1 MFVLL
6 AHGSSDARHAA
17 EARAL
22 AKNVSEKL
30 GCEVGCSFLS
40 DDTLPKGAR
49 VLPLFLG
56 HGRHLGEDVP
66 ALIER
71 SGAKRL
77 PALADHA
84 DAIAGL
90 AYDRVTQDTRRVNAL
105 FGLYRFAG
113 FEALYAALHAQNRRC
128 TRVAHGALHAE
139 PTVASVIRLWREDG
153 VTPIRLQ
160 PMLLFS
166 GHSYDEMADQAKGGD
181 VEILPPLARDPGM
194 VSMLADLL
202 MGSA

>member
-17 EARAL
+17 EARRL
-22 AKNVSEKL
+22 AQSVSETL
-30 GCEVGCSFLS
+30 GDEVGCAFLS
-40 DDTLPKGAR
+40 DDTLPRGAR

-56 HGRHLGEDVP
+56 HGRHLGRDVP

-71 SGAKRL
+71 SEAEQL

-84 DAIAGL
+84 DAVAEL
-90 AYDRVTQDTRRVNAL
+90 AYDRVTHDTRRINTL
-105 FGLYRFAG
+105 FGLYRFSG
-113 FEALYAALHAQNRRC
+113 FEALYAALHAENRRC

-139 PTVASVIRLWREDG
+139 PSVASVVNLWREDG
-153 VTPIRLQ
+153 VSPIRLQ

-166 GHSYDEMADQAKGGD
+166 GHSYDEMSDQAAGED
-181 VEILPPLARDPGM
+181 VEILPPLACGTG
-194 VSMLADLL
+194 LAELIAARL
-202 MGSA
+202 GAAG